1 MNDYTITMTKTVSRE
16 DIENICVTALEGGI
30 GYWAQLNNANADWRA
45 ARKKHRDQPTAIV
58 FARGLMD
65 GIPMTFIDATGEV
78 NDTWTMTIDDLLSGI
93 SQYYAGVDKKGHAL
107 GGSTLDFDDWDADHA
122 DCVFQ
127 LGIFGEEVFG

>member
-65 GIPMTFIDATGEV
+65 GIPMTFIDATGEL
-78 NDTWTMTIDDLLSGI
+78 DETWEMTIDDLLSGI
-93 SQYYAGVDKKGHAL
+93 SQYYAGVDKKGHIL
-107 GGSTLDFDDWDADHA
+107 EHRTLHFDDWDIDHA
-122 DCVFQ
+122 DFVFQ

>member
-1 MNDYTITMTKTVSRE
+1 MSDYTVTMTKSISRE
-16 DIENICVTALEGGI
+16 DIENICITALEGGI

-78 NDTWTMTIDDLLSGI
+78 NETWTMTIDDLLSGI
-93 SQYYAGVDKKGHAL
+93 SQYYAGVDKKGHVL
-107 GGSTLDFDDWDADHA
+107 GGSTLEFDDWDAHHA